1 MRLLVFI
8 TFLFFCLNSFSQVED
23 YQKIMQVMDKA
34 CKKEKLSVTE
44 IKSFLCAYENKYIF
58 NVELR
63 EYRNETLFQIIAS
76 DNVSLFLSLLKKES
90 EDKISKVFSDLQNPI
105 YDTVDSEVCLENLYS
120 LKNNN
125 KLRKRIIRILEQ

>member
-1 MRLLVFI
+1 MRLLIFI
-8 TFLFFCLNSFSQVED
+8 TFSFFCLNSFSQVED
-23 YQKIMQVMDKA
+23 YQKIMQVMEKA

-44 IKSFLCAYENKYIF
+44 IKTFLCAYENKYIF

-120 LKNNN
+120 LKKITNYENVSSVF
-125 KLRKRIIRILEQ
+125 

>member
-1 MRLLVFI
+1 MRLLIFI
-8 TFLFFCLNSFSQVED
+8 TFSFFCLNSFSQVED
-23 YQKIMQVMDKA
+23 YQKIMQVMEKA

-120 LKNNN
+120 LKKITNYENVSSVF
-125 KLRKRIIRILEQ
+125 

>member
-1 MRLLVFI
+1 MRLLIFI
-8 TFLFFCLNSFSQVED
+8 TFSFFCLNSFSQVED
-23 YQKIMQVMDKA
+23 YQEIMQVMDKA
-34 CKKEKLSVTE
+34 CRKEKLSVTE

-105 YDTVDSEVCLENLYS
+105 YDTVDSEVCLENLCS
-120 LKNNN
+120 LKKTTN
-125 KLRKRIIRILEQ
+125 